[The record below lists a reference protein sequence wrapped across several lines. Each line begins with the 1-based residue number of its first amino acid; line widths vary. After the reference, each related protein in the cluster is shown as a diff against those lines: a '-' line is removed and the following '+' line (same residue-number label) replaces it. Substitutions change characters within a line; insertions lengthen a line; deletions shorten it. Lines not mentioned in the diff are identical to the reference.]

1 MRNKISFEGFLS
13 KVFAWLCIQIAR
25 PEVRVSLSFLF
36 VAVCVGA
43 SRDVAAQS
51 LNNAKLFFDFF
62 STVGPSSNGKYL
74 DDGTMII

>member
-13 KVFAWLCIQIAR
+13 KVFAWLCMTCIQIAR
-25 PEVRVSLSFLF
+25 PELRVSLSFLF

-43 SRDVAAQS
+43 SR
-51 LNNAKLFFDFF
+51 DFF